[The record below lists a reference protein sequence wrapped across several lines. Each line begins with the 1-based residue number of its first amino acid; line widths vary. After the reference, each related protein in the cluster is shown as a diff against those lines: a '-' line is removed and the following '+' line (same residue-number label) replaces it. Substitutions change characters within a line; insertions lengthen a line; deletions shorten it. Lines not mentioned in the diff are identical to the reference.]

1 HRRPARHP
9 QPELPKPQTRY
20 RIDWNW
26 YGAPALQQT
35 RAVDETGHVQ
45 PTINQLRAVR
55 GSRSIYH
62 NNKIHTWRL
71 AANGEVSN
79 VQLG

>member
-1 HRRPARHP
+1 
-9 QPELPKPQTRY
+9 
-20 RIDWNW
+20 
-26 YGAPALQQT
+26 
-35 RAVDETGHVQ
+35 DETGHVQ

-55 GSRSIYH
+55 GSRSIYP

-71 AANGEVSN
+71 AASGEVSN